1 MGTLLPAVLP
11 SYEDLR
17 LTLALLYVCT
27 FDCNVDSKQMA
38 GPESRLALVCCSLNI
53 SVGKGNQQV
62 SVEIMVEA
70 SELFHPL
77 DLWRRIFSLVY
88 LKLSNL
94 TIKIS

>member
-1 MGTLLPAVLP
+1 
-11 SYEDLR
+11 
-17 LTLALLYVCT
+17 
-27 FDCNVDSKQMA
+27 MA
-38 GPESRLALVCCSLNI
+38 GPESHLAVVYCSLNI

-77 DLWRRIFSLVY
+77 DLRRRIFSLVY

-94 TIKIS
+94 TIKVS